1 MTTFGQWL
9 RAARARLKLTQA
21 EMAKRLGIDQPA
33 YSRLERQAWSSP
45 PMISRVV
52 MALNIPLAVEF
63 GADGSVQYR
72 SKDARWL

>member
-9 RAARARLKLTQA
+9 QATRKAQGSTQA

-45 PMISRVV
+45 PMIARVV
-52 MALNIPLAVEF
+52 MALGIPLAVEF
-63 GADGSVQYR
+63 GTDGGVTYQEID
-72 SKDARWL
+72 K

>member
-9 RAARARLKLTQA
+9 RNARTSHGHTQA

-45 PMISRVV
+45 PMIARVV
-52 MALNIPLAVEF
+52 MALGIPLAVKF
-63 GADGSVQYR
+63 GIDGSVTYQEISR
-72 SKDARWL
+72 